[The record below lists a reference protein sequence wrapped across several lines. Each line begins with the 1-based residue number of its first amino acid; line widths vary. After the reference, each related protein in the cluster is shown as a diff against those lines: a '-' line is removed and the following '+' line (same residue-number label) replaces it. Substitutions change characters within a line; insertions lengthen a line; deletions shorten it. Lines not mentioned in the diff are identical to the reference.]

1 MAAGRLP
8 RRGGRCGMKER
19 MEKLRLRIDALS
31 LRERGMLF
39 LALVAVL
46 YMLAQIALFGPLE
59 TQQKRALERIGT
71 LQKEIAAFDEQMQN
85 ILRRQS
91 VDPDADNL
99 RQQQQLKAQI
109 AALDGQIGGAVQGL
123 IAPQQMARVLEEVIR
138 RQSGLKLL
146 RIESLE
152 ARPLMEAQE
161 GEAPVNAGIWRH
173 GVRLEFAG
181 DYQGALAYV
190 RELQTLPW
198 TLYWDELEIAM
209 DKYPQARITIVVHT
223 LSLNEGWIGV

>member
-1 MAAGRLP
+1 
-8 RRGGRCGMKER
+8 MKER
-19 MEKLRLRIDALS
+19 IEQLRLRIDALS

-39 LALVAVL
+39 LVLVAVL
-46 YMLAQIALFGPLE
+46 YMLAQIALFAPLE
-59 TQQKRALERIGT
+59 TQQKRALDRIGN
-71 LQKEIAAFDEQMQN
+71 LQKEITAYDEQIQA

-99 RQQQQLKAQI
+99 RLKTQITAQI
-109 AALDGQIGGAVQGL
+109 AALDSQIAGTVQGL
-123 IAPQQMARVLEEVIR
+123 IAPQQMARVLEEVIL

-152 ARPLMEAQE
+152 ARPLIEAAE
-161 GEAPVNAGIWRH
+161 GEAPLNAGIWRH
-173 GVRLEFAG
+173 GVRLEFEG
-181 DYQGALAYV
+181 DYMGALAYV

-198 TLYWDELEIAM
+198 MLYWDELEIAM
-209 DKYPQARITIVVHT
+209 DKYPAAHITIVVHT

>member
-1 MAAGRLP
+1 
-8 RRGGRCGMKER
+8 MKER
-19 MEKLRLRIDALS
+19 IEQLRLRIDALS

-39 LALVAVL
+39 LVLVAVL
-46 YMLAQIALFGPLE
+46 YMLAQVALFAPLE
-59 TQQKRALERIGT
+59 TQQKRALDRIGN
-71 LQKEIAAFDEQMQN
+71 LQKEITAYDEQIQA

-99 RQQQQLKAQI
+99 RLKTQITAQI
-109 AALDGQIGGAVQGL
+109 AALDSQIAGTVQGL
-123 IAPQQMARVLEEVIR
+123 IAPQQMARVLEEVIL

-152 ARPLMEAQE
+152 ARPLIEAAE
-161 GEAPVNAGIWRH
+161 GEAPLNAGIWRH
-173 GVRLEFAG
+173 GVRLEFEG
-181 DYQGALAYV
+181 DYMGALAYV

-198 TLYWDELEIAM
+198 MLYWDELEIAM
-209 DKYPQARITIVVHT
+209 DKYPAAHITIVVHT

>member
-1 MAAGRLP
+1 
-8 RRGGRCGMKER
+8 MKER
-19 MEKLRLRIDALS
+19 IEQLRLRIDALS

-39 LALVAVL
+39 LVLVAVL
-46 YMLAQIALFGPLE
+46 YMLAQVALFAPLE
-59 TQQKRALERIGT
+59 TQQKRALDRIGN
-71 LQKEIAAFDEQMQN
+71 LQKEISAYDEQIQA

-99 RQQQQLKAQI
+99 RLKTQITAQI
-109 AALDGQIGGAVQGL
+109 AALDSQIAGTVQGL
-123 IAPQQMARVLEEVIR
+123 IAPQQMARVLEEVIL

-152 ARPLMEAQE
+152 ARPLIEAAE
-161 GEAPVNAGIWRH
+161 GEAPLNAGIWRH
-173 GVRLEFAG
+173 GVRLEFEG
-181 DYQGALAYV
+181 DYMGALAYV

-198 TLYWDELEIAM
+198 MLYWDELEIAM
-209 DKYPQARITIVVHT
+209 DKYPAAHITIVVHT

>member
-1 MAAGRLP
+1 
-8 RRGGRCGMKER
+8 MKER
-19 MEKLRLRIDALS
+19 LERLRERIDALT

-39 LALVAVL
+39 LGSIAVL
-46 YMLAQIALFGPLE
+46 YMLAQLLLFSPLE
-59 TQQKRALERIGT
+59 AQQRRALERIGT

-91 VDPDADNL
+91 QDPDADNQ
-99 RQQQQLKAQI
+99 RQKRQLTAQI
-109 AALDGQIGGAVQGL
+109 AVLDKQIGGAVQGL

-138 RQSGLKLL
+138 RQAGLRLQ
-146 RIESLE
+146 RIESLP
-152 ARPLMEAQE
+152 ARPLVEPVE
-161 GEAPVNAGIWRH
+161 GEAVVNAGIWRH
-173 GVRLEFAG
+173 GVRLEFTG
-181 DYQGALAYV
+181 DYKSALAYV
-190 RELQTLPW
+190 RALQTLPW

>member
-1 MAAGRLP
+1 
-8 RRGGRCGMKER
+8 MKER
-19 MEKLRLRIDALS
+19 IEQLRLRIDALS

-39 LALVAVL
+39 LVLVAVL
-46 YMLAQIALFGPLE
+46 YMLAQIALFAPLE
-59 TQQKRALERIGT
+59 AQQKRALDRIGN
-71 LQKEIAAFDEQMQN
+71 LQQEISAYDEQIQA

-99 RQQQQLKAQI
+99 RQQRQITAQI
-109 AALDGQIGGAVQGL
+109 AALDSQIAGTVQGL
-123 IAPQQMARVLEEVIR
+123 IAPQQMARVLEEVIL

-152 ARPLMEAQE
+152 ARPLIETAE
-161 GEAPVNAGIWRH
+161 GEAPLNAGIWRH
-173 GVRLEFAG
+173 GVRLEFEG
-181 DYQGALAYV
+181 DYLGALAYV

-198 TLYWDELEIAM
+198 MLYWDELEIAM
-209 DKYPQARITIVVHT
+209 DKYPAARITIVVHT

>member
-1 MAAGRLP
+1 
-8 RRGGRCGMKER
+8 MKARVEQ
-19 MEKLRLRIDALS
+19 LRLRIDALS

-39 LALVAVL
+39 LVIVAVL
-46 YMLAQIALFGPLE
+46 YMLAQLALFGPLE
-59 TQQKRALERIGT
+59 MQQKDALQRIGL
-71 LQKEIAAFDEQMQN
+71 LQKEITAFDEQTQA

-99 RQQQQLKAQI
+99 RQQQQLTAQI

-123 IAPQQMARVLEEVIR
+123 IAPQQMARVLEEVIL
-138 RQSGLKLL
+138 RQSGLTLL
-146 RIESLE
+146 RIESLA
-152 ARPLMEAQE
+152 ARPLLEAPE
-161 GEAPVNAGIWRH
+161 GEPPLNAGIWRH
-173 GVRLEFAG
+173 GVRLEFKG
-181 DYQGALAYV
+181 DYQAALTYV
-190 RELQTLPW
+190 RELQALPW

>member
-1 MAAGRLP
+1 
-8 RRGGRCGMKER
+8 MKARIEQ
-19 MEKLRLRIDALS
+19 LRLRIDALS

-39 LALVAVL
+39 LVIVAVL
-46 YMLAQIALFGPLE
+46 YMLAQLALFGPLE
-59 TQQKRALERIGT
+59 MQQKDALQRIGL
-71 LQKEIAAFDEQMQN
+71 LQKEIAAFDEQTQA

-99 RQQQQLKAQI
+99 RQQQQLTAQI

-123 IAPQQMARVLEEVIR
+123 IAPQQMARVLEEVIL
-138 RQSGLKLL
+138 RQSGLTLL
-146 RIESLE
+146 RIESL
-152 ARPLMEAQE
+152 AAQPLIETPQ
-161 GEAPVNAGIWRH
+161 GEPPLNAGIWRH
-173 GVRLEFAG
+173 GVRLEFKG
-181 DYQGALAYV
+181 DYQAALAYV
-190 RELQTLPW
+190 RELQALPW